1 MSGKYDAEDGG
12 DRMVFT
18 NRLPTAIRVV
28 LALVGAMTFLAP
40 YELLVGPGH
49 PFQWAMIPFWI
60 ISIGALAVGL
70 PVLAAA
76 LVGLETTMTIDFERR
91 RFVETATG
99 AFGLRFG
106 RARDFAALVDL
117 SVEEDT
123 FSDGPSSWDV
133 IARFSDPAGRK
144 PWTIR
149 SLDSPAAAEGLLA
162 EIRMRMERRTGR
174 GAGGRRSVM

>member
-1 MSGKYDAEDGG
+1 MSGIDSAEDGG

-18 NRLPTAIRVV
+18 NRFPVAIRIV
-28 LALVGAMTFLAP
+28 LAVIGAMTFLAP
-40 YELLVGPGH
+40 WELLIRPGH

-60 ISIGALAVGL
+60 ISLGALSVGL
-70 PVLAAA
+70 PVLVAA

-91 RFVETATG
+91 RFVETAAG
-99 AFGLRFG
+99 AFGLRFS
-106 RARDFAALVDL
+106 RARDFSALVDL

-133 IARFSDPAGRK
+133 IARFSVPAGRK

-149 SLDSPAAAEGLLA
+149 SLASEPAAEALRV
-162 EIRMRMERRTGR
+162 EIRSRMER
-174 GAGGRRSVM
+174 AAV